1 MPRLSTGTFGGSCA
15 NGSPLKRHIGAIIPL
30 VNNHATGYEP
40 RKSHNRLDM
49 FNHNN
54 IEAPFTES

>member
-1 MPRLSTGTFGGSCA
+1 MSTGTFGCCCA
-15 NGSPLKRHIGAIIPL
+15 NRSRLKRRIGAIIPL
-30 VNNHATGYEP
+30 VNNQATGYEP